1 MSCATI
7 DAVDLLMTFGEVAIW
22 FFGLFLLIGP
32 FGHLEHLICETL
44 ESIVVL
50 GLVLSLGVKNADA
63 IQEAFKFS
71 QPRPVLLVASWLFHR
86 VDKRISFPLL
96 VVALGKLGWSVWPD
110 SFSSF
115 CSLVSRGAS
124 SVRAYLLVIANISSD
139 VLGFFMASL
148 RIKDESLSP
157 FLKNMM
163 ICLLSTSR
171 MMFLLLQK
179 CWINSRSDSP
189 FF

>member
-1 MSCATI
+1 MQMRSRKPSNSLGLGQYS
-7 DAVDLLMTFGEVAIW
+7 LLHHGCSIVLTKESAF
-22 FFGLFLLIGP
+22 LFL
-32 FGHLEHLICETL
+32 
-44 ESIVVL
+44 
-50 GLVLSLGVKNADA
+50 
-63 IQEAFKFS
+63 
-71 QPRPVLLVASWLFHR
+71 SW
-86 VDKRISFPLL
+86 PLD
-96 VVALGKLGWSVWPD
+96 KLGWSVWPD

-115 CSLVSRGAS
+115 CSLVSRDAS
-124 SVRAYLLVIANISSD
+124 SVKVYLLVIANFSSD

-148 RIKDESLSP
+148 QIKDESLSP